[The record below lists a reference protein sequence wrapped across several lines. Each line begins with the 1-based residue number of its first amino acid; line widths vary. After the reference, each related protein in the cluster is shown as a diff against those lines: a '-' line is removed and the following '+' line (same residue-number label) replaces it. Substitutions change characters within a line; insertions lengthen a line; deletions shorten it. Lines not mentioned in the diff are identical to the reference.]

1 MITNPQLLPKV
12 RSEAIMQAMQ
22 HFPCAL
28 RISSFIPGRKCA
40 PQATVVGCHLPTIG
54 KGMGTKVTDLAVAA
68 GCQHCHDL
76 LDGRDRA
83 GADYLMQNYPTAVA
97 TRITDALVE
106 TQARLVGMG
115 IITVE
120 GGTVL

>member
-1 MITNPQLLPKV
+1 MITNPHLLPKI

-28 RISSFIPGRKCA
+28 RIASFIPGRKCA
-40 PQATVVGCHLPTIG
+40 PQNTVVGCHLPTIG

-83 GADYLMQNYPTAVA
+83 GAEYLIQNMPTAVA
-97 TRITDALVE
+97 TRMTDALVE
-106 TQARLVGMG
+106 TQARLVALG
-115 IITVE
+115 IITVSD
-120 GGTVL
+120 GDLV